1 MTEIDNSSLRPKVEF
16 VISREEFCAK
26 STLRL
31 GKALEEASRVHENDI
46 RTSTG
51 EPYINHCIAVA
62 ESLREWGADEDTQV
76 AGLLHDTVEDH
87 PDLIT
92 LEDIVEKFG
101 ERVARIVFGL
111 TGCND
116 DIKDQQKV
124 VKEAQEELSIVL
136 VKCADRLH
144 NLMTMNGF
152 DDERKA
158 AKGRETLEVYVPMA
172 ESLGLW
178 QVKNALA
185 DISFSFTEP
194 AKYKKVREYIDNDP
208 RLNSDFIIRTKER
221 IKNILKEAG
230 LIAEVEHQVGGYWEL
245 SEKQRKSGKW
255 FVDITD
261 VVSFRVIT
269 GDEYNLGECY
279 RAMGIIRTKFGE
291 SIRLERS
298 DDFIAVPAK
307 NLYSALHDSY
317 RFQQGIIEVAFTTRK
332 REDFNNRG
340 VASLSQEE
348 LAVDIEKYRS
358 CLKLAFS
365 E

>member
-1 MTEIDNSSLRPKVEF
+1 MVEIENSLRPQVEF
-16 VISREEFCAK
+16 VISREEYCGK
-26 STLRL
+26 STERL
-31 GKALEEASRVHENDI
+31 CRALEEASKIHEKDI

-62 ESLREWGADEDTQV
+62 ESLREWGADEDTQL
-76 AGLLHDTVEDH
+76 AGLLHDTLEDH
-87 PDLIT
+87 PDKIS
-92 LEDIVEKFG
+92 LEDIDEKFG
-101 ERVARIVFGL
+101 ERVARIVYGL
-111 TGCND
+111 TGCNND
-116 DIKDQQKV
+116 FEDQQKV

-136 VKCADRLH
+136 VKFADRLH

-152 DDERKA
+152 DDEKKA

-194 AKYKKVREYIDNDP
+194 AKYKKIKEYIDNDP
-208 RLNSDFIIRTKER
+208 RLNSEFIFKTKEK
-221 IKNILKEAG
+221 IKNILTNAG
-230 LIAEVEHQVGGYWEL
+230 LNVVVEHQVGGYWEL

-269 GDEYNLGECY
+269 GDENNLGECY
-279 RAMGIIRTKFGE
+279 RAMGIIRTTFGE
-291 SIRLERS
+291 SIRLDRS

-307 NLYSALHDSY
+307 NLYSALHDTY

-332 REDFNNRG
+332 IENFNIRG
-340 VASLSQEE
+340 VVSLRQEE
-348 LAVDIEKYRS
+348 LNKDMDKYKRCS
-358 CLKLAFS
+358 QLAFS